1 LNLDIQ
7 LMNLHI
13 YYKTYGAGPNVL
25 LLHGWGASIDLYQG
39 LLDRLAQH
47 FTVYA
52 LDMPGVGRSDEP
64 PEAWCVDDYVDLV
77 SAFIKEM
84 GIKKTHL
91 IGHSF
96 GGRVITK
103 MMNRPE
109 RPAEVDKIV
118 FIDAAGIKPKKKLKT
133 KIKVA
138 SYKAA
143 KVIFNNPVMHFLY
156 PDYLENMRKRN
167 GSADYNAASPV
178 MRATLVRVV
187 NEDLKELL
195 PGIDRPTLLI
205 WGEND
210 PTTPLKDGQEMERL
224 IPDAG
229 LVVAKGA
236 GHFSYLEQPGLVY
249 GAIEKFFGV
258 SEHGA

>member
-1 LNLDIQ
+1 MEVVFVDIQ

-13 YYKTYGAGPNVL
+13 YYKTYGQGDNVL
-25 LLHGWGASIDLYQG
+25 LLHGWGASIDLYQA
-39 LLDRLAQH
+39 LLNELSH
-47 FTVYA
+47 HYTVYA

-64 PEAWCVDDYVDLV
+64 PEPWCVDDYADLV
-77 SAFIKEM
+77 TAFIHAM

-103 MMNRPE
+103 LMNRPE

-133 KIKVA
+133 KIRVGT
-138 SYKAA
+138 YKIA

-156 PDYLENMRKRN
+156 PDYLENMRRKN
-167 GSADYNAASPV
+167 GSADYNSATPV
-178 MRATLVRVV
+178 MRSTLVRVV
-187 NEDLKELL
+187 NEDLKALL

-210 PTTPLKDGQEMERL
+210 PTTPLKDAKEMERL

-236 GHFSYLEQPGLVY
+236 GHFSYLEQPQLTY
-249 GAIEKFFGV
+249 TAIENFFGV
-258 SEHGA
+258 